1 MLAIF
6 ILLPFCQ
13 SLIMVDVNYVLGKNK
28 RRKTKEA
35 ENRPDVIRLMQN
47 EIIKVESKLKD

>member
-1 MLAIF
+1 
-6 ILLPFCQ
+6 
-13 SLIMVDVNYVLGKNK
+13 MVDVNYVLGKNK